1 VTAPA
6 SDAAPARPSGTF
18 GGAPARD
25 LAADWRAEAGVL
37 GVPTDRAVGFRKGAR
52 DGPRALRAASRRYLL
67 PPEGFFDLAR
77 GRAVLAG
84 FDIADVGDVAEV
96 GDVAPSGDAGPDG
109 PEGAA
114 ERARI
119 TAAAR
124 ALRARVRWPT
134 FLGGD
139 HGISFP
145 LLLAFDDVADL
156 HVVQFD
162 AHLDF
167 SDRRGEDRHSNSS
180 PFRRAAE
187 ALPNLA
193 HVTTIGLRGLRTD
206 PEAYAAAL
214 ARGHTLVSA
223 SAVEADLAGVVARL
237 PEGQRVYVSLD
248 VDALDPA
255 LLPGTGSPEVDGL
268 RYRDLAALLAA
279 VAERNEVVGADVVE
293 LAPALDP
300 SGLSA
305 LVAARAVFDLWA
317 AVRG

>member
-1 VTAPA
+1 VTARS
-6 SDAAPARPSGTF
+6 SDAAPERPAATF
-18 GGAPARD
+18 AGAPARD
-25 LAADWRAEAGVL
+25 LTADWRAEAGVL
-37 GVPTDRAVGFRKGAR
+37 GVPTDRAVGFRAGAR
-52 DGPRALRAASRRYLL
+52 GGPRALRDASRRYLL
-67 PPEGFFDLAR
+67 PPEGFFDPAR

-84 FDIADVGDVAEV
+84 FGLADAGDVAHV
-96 GDVAPSGDAGPDG
+96 GDAGPDG

-124 ALRARVRWPT
+124 ALRDRVRWPT

-139 HGISFP
+139 HGISHP

-167 SDRRGEDRHSNSS
+167 SDRRGEQRHSNSS

-187 ALPNLA
+187 ALPNLT

-223 SAVEADLAGVVARL
+223 AVVEADLAGVVAGL
-237 PEGQRVYVSLD
+237 PAGKRVYISFD

-255 LLPGTGSPEVDGL
+255 LLPGTGSLEVDGL

-293 LAPALDP
+293 LAPTLDP